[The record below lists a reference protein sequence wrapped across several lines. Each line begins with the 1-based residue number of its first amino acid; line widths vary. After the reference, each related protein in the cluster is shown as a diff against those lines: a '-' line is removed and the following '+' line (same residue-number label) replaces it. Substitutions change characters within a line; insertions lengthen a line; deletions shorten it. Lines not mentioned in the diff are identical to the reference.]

1 MRFDLSFFLFLFF
14 YFALL
19 FCLCFGLWKWNT
31 VLKENQKKISF
42 NHTRYKM
49 RITKFFINIRQETRE
64 SENKKENI
72 QNEKRKIEQFIA
84 FLFLHMVDISPAGII
99 LVNVFDICLCMWM
112 TVFFLSLALSLFFRL
127 CVRWKYVFAN
137 EL

>member
-112 TVFFLSLALSLFFRL
+112 TVFFSISRSVALFSFVCAVEV
-127 CVRWKYVFAN
+127 CVC
-137 EL
+137 